1 MHRRDFFALA
11 AALGLCVASSALAQ
25 PAFPSKPLRLV
36 IPFPPGGPTDVFGR
50 LYASRLSNALG
61 QPVVVDNKSGA
72 SGIVGALEVK
82 RSAPD
87 GYTLV
92 FGTAST
98 NCLYALLNDKPQY
111 DVLTDFAPI
120 AIVGGATIVF
130 TARPAMPPTLKGILE
145 SARAQPGKYQYGSP
159 GTGTLMHM
167 SLERLKR
174 ETGADLLH
182 VPFRGSAPS
191 MQALLGGQIDLS
203 ADTIAPSL
211 ANHKAGK
218 IRIVAIAG
226 ARRSPLVPEV
236 PTVDEALGSKGF
248 DALLW
253 NMVAAP
259 AGTPAAVVE
268 TLSQASAKL
277 AAIQRVTQRAV
288 ADRLMLLAADRES
301 SPEVRAIADL
311 EIARLRAAAAA
322 RALVASTDDAKAHW
336 LAVAADLKRWI
347 DRGELPTP
355 TPSLRAPPGDP
366 FGDDPIESAVR
377 LPQ

>member
-1 MHRRDFFALA
+1 MNRRDWIGLAAGAFAL
-11 AALGLCVASSALAQ
+11 CSALTAAAQ
-25 PAFPSKPLRLV
+25 PAFPTKQLRLV

-50 LYASRLSNALG
+50 LYASRLSAALG

-130 TARPAMPPTLKGILE
+130 TANPSLPPTLKAILD

-167 SLERLKR
+167 SVERLKR
-174 ETGADLLH
+174 ETGADMLH

-191 MQALLGGQIDLS
+191 MQALLGGQVGFS
-203 ADTIAPSL
+203 VDTLAPSL
-211 ANHKAGK
+211 SNHKAGK
-218 IRIVAIAG
+218 IRIVAIAS

-236 PTVDEALGSKGF
+236 PTVDEALGSKGYE
-248 DALLW
+248 ALLW

-268 TLSQASAKL
+268 TLSQASAMVMSDGGL
-277 AAIQRVTQRAV
+277 QEQ
-288 ADRLMLLAADRES
+288 LGGM
-301 SPEVRAIADL
+301 
-311 EIARLRAAAAA
+311 
-322 RALVASTDDAKAHW
+322 
-336 LAVAADLKRWI
+336 
-347 DRGELPTP
+347 G
-355 TPSLRAPPGDP
+355 
-366 FGDDPIESAVR
+366 IESITGSNSASALSFCRAELTRWRPVIEASGIR
-377 LPQ
+377 SE